1 MALMYLILSGE
12 DHTKGSQS
20 GVELIEKEVD
30 VSRQKQETV
39 RLEDMCQLKPQKLD
53 LANISEVEMSAL
65 DPDSHGS
72 RPARSLKSVLVLLVQ
87 NVGPFGPP

>member
-30 VSRQKQETV
+30 VSWQEEETV
-39 RLEDMCQLKPQKLD
+39 RLEDLCQLKPQKLD

-72 RPARSLKSVLVLLVQ
+72 RPARSL
-87 NVGPFGPP
+87 

>member
-30 VSRQKQETV
+30 VSWQEEETV

-65 DPDSHGS
+65 DPDNHGS
-72 RPARSLKSVLVLLVQ
+72 RPARSL
-87 NVGPFGPP
+87 

>member
-1 MALMYLILSGE
+1 MYLILSGE

-30 VSRQKQETV
+30 VSWQEEETV
-39 RLEDMCQLKPQKLD
+39 RLEDLCQLKPQKLD
-53 LANISEVEMSAL
+53 YANISEVEMSAL

-72 RPARSLKSVLVLLVQ
+72 RPSRSL
-87 NVGPFGPP
+87 